1 MTQSPAGGPRLS
13 SVVAVADNGVIG
25 DRNGLPWHISEDL
38 RRFRELTTGRVV
50 VAGRLTHESVVARLG
65 QPLPRRH
72 TVVVSGRTAPGGPR
86 VWTPG
91 AATVVG
97 DLAAALELGARL
109 AADAEL
115 PEVVVMGGAQL
126 YAQALPQVD
135 TVHLTR
141 VHLEPE
147 GDTRMP
153 ADWLAGFTVVDSTD
167 LATASGTDVTFQTLT
182 RG

>member
-1 MTQSPAGGPRLS
+1 MRLS
-13 SVVAVADNGVIG
+13 LVVAVADDGVIG
-25 DRNGLPWHISEDL
+25 DANGLPWHISEDL
-38 RRFRELTTGRVV
+38 RRFRELTTGHVV

-72 TVVVSGRTAPGGPR
+72 TVVVSRRSAPAGPE

-91 AATVVG
+91 AATVAG
-97 DLAAALELGARL
+97 DLDAALALAARL
-109 AADAEL
+109 AADAEH

-126 YAQALPQVD
+126 YAQALPQVG

-141 VHLEPE
+141 VHLEPG

-153 ADWLAGFTVVDSTD
+153 EGWLDGFTVADSRD
-167 LATASGTDVTFQTLT
+167 LTTASGADVTFQTLT

>member
-1 MTQSPAGGPRLS
+1 MTLS
-13 SVVAVADNGVIG
+13 LVVAVADDGVIG

-38 RRFRELTTGRVV
+38 RRFRELTTGHVV
-50 VAGRLTHESVVARLG
+50 VAGRLTHQSVVARLG

-72 TVVVSGRTAPGGPR
+72 TVVVSRSTAPDGPQ

-91 AATVVG
+91 AATVVP
-97 DLAAALELGARL
+97 DLDAALDLGARL
-109 AADAEL
+109 AADADR
-115 PEVVVMGGAQL
+115 PGVVVMGGAQL

-141 VHLEPE
+141 VHLEPG

-153 ADWLAGFTVVDSTD
+153 AGWLDGFTVVGSQD
-167 LATASGTDVTFQTLT
+167 LVTASGTAVTFETLT